1 MKDALIRTI
10 CLQTWDWQFKHRIEF
25 VIDDLRD
32 AVAHVALRDEAGC
45 IDIAKIRRAHGVVA
59 QLVNQVALK
68 NIAALLVCEHRPVF
82 QFRRDGRIHRHVR
95 FTVVVRKRVVVGQ
108 IEDELVFQF
117 LNGHIR
123 RIGTRHDLEAVVEER
138 LRLVVGQTQQLHTLK
153 RLTARGPRPDHAHG
167 DVVVVPR
174 FQGEGAGRLQEQTIT
189 GRVSG
194 AHFRPWFN
202 GDTYGAP
209 LVRVGISGEH
219 VIRGNVEVRS
229 GGSGQ
234 AVAPVGHALPVF
246 PEPAHVVV
254 VLCRQRRLAV
264 DAKVPVV
271 VNELPHAVTLVVDDA
286 VTVTDAN
293 ALIGNAE

>member
-1 MKDALIRTI
+1 M
-10 CLQTWDWQFKHRIEF
+10 E
-25 VIDDLRD
+25 
-32 AVAHVALRDEAGC
+32 
-45 IDIAKIRRAHGVVA
+45 
-59 QLVNQVALK
+59 
-68 NIAALLVCEHRPVF
+68 VF
-82 QFRRDGRIHRHVR
+82 LA
-95 FTVVVRKRVVVGQ
+95 VVVRKRIVVGQ
-108 IEDELVFQF
+108 VEDELVLQF
-117 LNGHIR
+117 LDGHIR
-123 RIGTRHDLEAVVEER
+123 SVGTGDDLEAVVEER

-167 DVVVVPR
+167 DVVVVTR

-246 PEPAHVVV
+246 PEPAHVIV
-254 VLCRQRRLAV
+254 VLRRQRRLAV

-271 VNELPHAVTLVVDDA
+271 VNELPHAVALVIDDA

-293 ALIGNAE
+293 ALVGNAE